1 MAISSDV
8 MIRVEDVTRVYEMGD
23 ETVRALNG
31 VSLHVQRG
39 EFLGLTG
46 PSGSGKS
53 TLLYVMSGMDRPSS
67 GKIWVQDKE
76 ITTLDENALA
86 QYRRNDIG
94 FVFQSFNMI
103 STMTALQNVEM
114 PMVFAN
120 VPAPVRKERAKA
132 LLDQVGLGNRV
143 HHKPNQMSGGQQQRV
158 AIARA
163 LVNNPAIVFA
173 DEPTGNLDSKSG
185 QDVMEML
192 HRMHADGRT
201 IVLISHDLSV
211 VAGATRVARLRDG
224 MMVEE

>member
-1 MAISSDV
+1 MSTSADV
-8 MIRVEDVTRVYEMGD
+8 VIRVQDVTRVYEMGD
-23 ETVRALNG
+23 ETVRALDG
-31 VSLHVQRG
+31 VSLQVQRG

-53 TLLYVMSGMDRPSS
+53 TLLYVISGMDRPSS
-67 GKIWVQDKE
+67 GNIWVLDKE
-76 ITTLDENALA
+76 ITNMDENALA

-94 FVFQSFNMI
+94 FVFQSFNLVT
-103 STMTALQNVEM
+103 TMTALQNVEM

-120 VPAPVRKERAKA
+120 VPAPKRKERAKA
-132 LLDQVGLGNRV
+132 LLDQVGLGNRM

-201 IVLISHDLSV
+201 IVLISHDPNV
-211 VAGATRVARLRDG
+211 VAGATRVARLHDG
-224 MMVEE
+224 KMVDQ

>member
-1 MAISSDV
+1 MTAEPDILA
-8 MIRVEDVTRVYEMGD
+8 TG
-23 ETVRALNG
+23 TLNG

-94 FVFQSFNMI
+94 FVFQSFNLI

-120 VPAPVRKERAKA
+120 VPAAVRKERAKA

>member
-1 MAISSDV
+1 MSTNNDV
-8 MIRVEDVTRVYEMGD
+8 VIRVQEVTRVYEMGD

-31 VSLHVQRG
+31 VSMEVQRG

-67 GKIWVQDKE
+67 GHIWVLDKE
-76 ITTLDENALA
+76 ITHMDENALA

-94 FVFQSFNMI
+94 FVFQSFNLV

-192 HRMHADGRT
+192 HRMHAEGRT
-201 IVLISHDLSV
+201 IVLISHDPSV
-211 VAGATRVARLRDG
+211 VAGATRVARLHDG
-224 MMVEE
+224 KMVEE